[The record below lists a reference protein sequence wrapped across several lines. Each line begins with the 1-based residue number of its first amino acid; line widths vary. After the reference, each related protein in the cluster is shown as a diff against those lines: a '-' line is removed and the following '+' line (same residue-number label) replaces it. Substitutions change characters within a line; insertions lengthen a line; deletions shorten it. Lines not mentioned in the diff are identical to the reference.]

1 MKMISAFKAHTNKYY
16 EEIKQICVK
25 QTTSIWLLLW
35 RLCTIQR
42 GWIILKKVNK
52 IYPEIHN
59 YENAVEGDQYFLVAH
74 EWCGARLFMMR
85 IKDFFKKITIY
96 YFKKIRSITSSVLQL
111 QNRYSKIKNW
121 MKIVF

>member
-1 MKMISAFKAHTNKYY
+1 M
-16 EEIKQICVK
+16 
-25 QTTSIWLLLW
+25 
-35 RLCTIQR
+35 CTIQR

-59 YENAVEGDQYFLVAH
+59 YENAVEGDQFFFS
-74 EWCGARLFMMR
+74 CGHMNDARQDCLMR
-85 IKDFFKKITIY
+85 IRIFFKKYITTLKNTKHH
-96 YFKKIRSITSSVLQL
+96 FKCTTLK